1 MGKTEE
7 YYHDKSNIG
16 VIYGPD
22 QTPHYVD
29 ASKKQGVLFICL
41 LVGVVAVYFICKQLP
56 QKKQDDQ
63 NPLLNTSK
71 DEFYDSTLP

>member
-22 QTPHYVD
+22 QTPHYVGK
-29 ASKKQGVLFICL
+29 SLCQSGL
-41 LVGVVAVYFICKQLP
+41 
-56 QKKQDDQ
+56 
-63 NPLLNTSK
+63 
-71 DEFYDSTLP
+71 E